1 MSKPLDPT
9 LSKEISEAIQSKATS
24 SFDNAYKAALR
35 TEGSMYVQGF
45 IVWAGKP
52 YRPVEHSWIELEN
65 CIVDPTLPHLNKNA
79 EEIYYFAAQR
89 LSVKQLQAAVEEAK
103 EDYPEDEP
111 LPVYGDMPYEYYGDV
126 MLGGKDY
133 QVAHQEALA
142 KSKELNQPSLN

>member
-9 LSKEISEAIQSKATS
+9 LSKEISQAIESKATS
-24 SFDNAYKAALR
+24 SFDNAYRAALR

-65 CIVDPTLPHLNKNA
+65 CIIDPTLPHLNKNA

>member
-9 LSKEISEAIQSKATS
+9 LSKEISQAIESKATS
-24 SFDNAYKAALR
+24 SFDNAYRAALR

-89 LSVKQLQAAVEEAK
+89 LSVKKLQAAVEEAK

>member
-9 LSKEISEAIQSKATS
+9 LSKEISQAIESKATS
-24 SFDNAYKAALR
+24 SFDNAYRAALR